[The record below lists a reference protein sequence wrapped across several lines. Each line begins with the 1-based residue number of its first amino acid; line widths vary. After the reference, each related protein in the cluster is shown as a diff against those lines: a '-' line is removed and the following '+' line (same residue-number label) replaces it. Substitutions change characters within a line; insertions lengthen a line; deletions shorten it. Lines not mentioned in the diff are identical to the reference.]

1 MAGTLW
7 LGWACAFPSPDMNK
21 KLFGGIGLLGLAGFM
36 LLGFAKA
43 DLSDQSMAVK
53 AMTFGLGVGLPTAA
67 GMGLVQSH
75 RRDRKLLATRIVNS
89 RLIALRSEI
98 LKLAQANQGKL
109 TEIEVISE
117 LGIEQAVANEVLT
130 NLCQQ
135 DLAEIEMTDS
145 GLLVYVFP
153 DIQQLPDKHSSRGLL
168 DA

>member
-1 MAGTLW
+1 
-7 LGWACAFPSPDMNK
+7 MN
-21 KLFGGIGLLGLAGFM
+21 KLFGGIGLLSLSGFM

-43 DLSDQSMAVK
+43 DLSDQSAAVK
-53 AMTFGLGVGLPTAA
+53 TMTFAMGVGLPMAA
-67 GMGLVQSH
+67 GVGLVRSY

-98 LKLAQANQGKL
+98 LKLAKENQGKL

-117 LGIEQAVANEVLT
+117 LGIEPTVANEVLT
-130 NLCQQ
+130 TLCQQ

-145 GLLVYVFP
+145 GLMVYAFP
-153 DIQQLPDKHSSRGLL
+153 DIQQLPSKHTSRGLL

>member
-1 MAGTLW
+1 
-7 LGWACAFPSPDMNK
+7 MN
-21 KLFGGIGLLGLAGFM
+21 KLFGGIGCLSLSVFM

-43 DLSDQSMAVK
+43 DLSDQSTVVK
-53 AMTFGLGVGLPTAA
+53 AMTFGLGVGLPMTA
-67 GMGLVQSH
+67 GIGLVQSH
-75 RRDRKLLATRIVNS
+75 QRDRKLLATRIVNS

-98 LKLAQANQGKL
+98 LKIAQANQGKL

-117 LGIEQAVANEVLT
+117 LGIEQAVAQEVLT

-153 DIQQLPDKHSSRGLL
+153 DIQQIPNKHSSRGLL